1 LLDKPCKEIVK
12 RDKYFLDKISNEL
25 GIDYD
30 INTLL
35 DSNFISI
42 FESYEEDRERLR
54 ILGVKP
60 KSFSS
65 LGEEKSKTTRVQIFS
80 ISKRKIKEQKLN
92 LNLLRLKARL
102 YTVIWKQLKL
112 LKEVELTETSINTL
126 KEQIQELQHTTYSKE
141 NEK

>member
-1 LLDKPCKEIVK
+1 MLDKPCKEIVK

-30 INTLL
+30 INILL